1 MEHKF
6 HIDPGHGWL
15 EVDYASLERLG
26 IAEKISVCSYR
37 IGPTV
42 FLEEDCD
49 AGVYARALK
58 AEGGSIETRIID
70 WSWSKLSS
78 GRSRKE
84 NPWGEEGES
93 IYPIRNFPNYAPD
106 PVYRGRAEAH
116 LLKG

>member
-26 IAEKISVCSYR
+26 IAEKISACSYR
-37 IGPTV
+37 LGPTV

-58 AEGGSIETRIID
+58 AEGSEIETRIID
-70 WSWSKLSS
+70 WS
-78 GRSRKE
+78 G
-84 NPWGEEGES
+84 S
-93 IYPIRNFPNYAPD
+93 IVDGNYPIRTYPNYAPD